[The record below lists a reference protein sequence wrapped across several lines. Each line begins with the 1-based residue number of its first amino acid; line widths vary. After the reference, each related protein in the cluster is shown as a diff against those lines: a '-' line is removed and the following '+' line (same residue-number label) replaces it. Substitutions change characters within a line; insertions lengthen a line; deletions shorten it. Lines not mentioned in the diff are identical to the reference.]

1 MDSADTPLPDA
12 LPDALPRALRD
23 RVLARLA
30 LDAAAVAP
38 DLAGLRAVYG
48 AWCARVPF
56 DNVRKMIALR
66 TRADDG
72 APPSGAPLPGA
83 HADDFFDAWLAHGTG
98 GTCWPSSNALY
109 ALLRALGFP
118 ARRVAASMRD
128 MGVPNHGSIKV
139 AVDGRDWL
147 VDSSMLTGVPIPL
160 GPTNAVVG
168 AAPFGAEVEA
178 ADGTHVVWFATPPHD
193 HFPCRLLDDPV
204 DHPFYLGAY
213 EGSRGRSPFNDR
225 LYARRNLP
233 GRKIVLRATTRFE
246 QTADGVEEREL
257 TRDALLASLR
267 DEVGIAPA
275 MVEAWVASG
284 ALEDTFAPFDGAPP
298 PPLTALPPSR
308 RAG

>member
-1 MDSADTPLPDA
+1 MHSVDTPLPDT
-12 LPDALPRALRD
+12 LRD

-30 LDAAAVAP
+30 LDRAAVAP
-38 DLAGLRAVYG
+38 DLDGLRAVYG
-48 AWCARVPF
+48 AWCAHVPF

-66 TRADDG
+66 TAADTHG
-72 APPSGAPLPGA
+72 TPVPATPLPGA
-83 HADDFFDAWLAHGTG
+83 HADDFLEAWLAHGTG

-109 ALLRALGFP
+109 TLLRSLGFP

-128 MGVPNHGSIKV
+128 LGIPNHGSIKV
-139 AVDGRDWL
+139 ALDGRDWL

-160 GPTNAVVG
+160 DAANAVAG

-178 ADGTHVVWFATPPHD
+178 TDGTHVVWFATPPHD

-225 LYARRNLP
+225 IYARRNLP

-246 QTADGVEEREL
+246 QTADGVAEREL
-257 TRDALLASLR
+257 TRDALLAALR
-267 DEVGIAPA
+267 EEIGVAPA

-284 ALEDTFAPFDGAPP
+284 ALEDTFAPFDGPAP

-308 RAG
+308 RVG

>member
-1 MDSADTPLPDA
+1 MDSADPPLPD
-12 LPDALPRALRD
+12 ALRD
-23 RVLARLA
+23 RVLARLG
-30 LDAAAVAP
+30 LGIAVAP
-38 DLAGLRAVYG
+38 DLGGLRAVYG

-66 TRADDG
+66 THDAADD
-72 APPSGAPLPGA
+72 GAPLPGA
-83 HADDFFDAWLAHGTG
+83 HAEDFLEAWLAHGTG

-109 ALLRALGFP
+109 ALLRSLRFP

-128 MGVPNHGSIKV
+128 LGVPNHGSIKV
-139 AVDGRDWL
+139 ALDGRDWL
-147 VDSSMLTGVPIPL
+147 VDSSMLTGIPIPL
-160 GPTNAVVG
+160 DAAHAVVG
-168 AAPFGAEVEA
+168 AAPFGAEVEPTG
-178 ADGTHVVWFATPPHD
+178 GTHVVWFATPPHD

-233 GRKIVLRATTRFE
+233 GRKLVLRATTRFE
-246 QTADGVEEREL
+246 QTAGGVEQREL

-267 DEVGIAPA
+267 DEIGIAPA
-275 MVEAWVASG
+275 MVEAWAASG
-284 ALEDTFAPFDGAPP
+284 ALEDTFAPFDGPAP

-308 RAG
+308 RLTAS